1 MSHHEQDATREEFT
15 AREVVPLD
23 PRETPDVAA
32 LLEALERCSFQGRNL
47 GRAYRVT
54 RRMLEEAG
62 VIFMGMAG
70 AMVPAGMR
78 RVVVRLIEG
87 GFIDVL
93 VTTGANLF
101 HDAYEILGTP
111 HWQGDPG
118 ADDATLSELR
128 LDRFYDTYG
137 DDREMHEVDEM
148 TVEWSRTLED
158 RPYTTREFF
167 YRWGGHLADVGT
179 SEGILTAAWRHK
191 VPVYV
196 PAVADSSYGL
206 ALAALEEEDSLF
218 CFDVIRDARETGLI
232 SADNPPSGALYFAG
246 GTPKNFIQQSQVI
259 AELMREERLG
269 HGFAVQVTADAP
281 HWGGLSGCSIEE
293 SVSWG
298 KVRPGGEMVNVHA
311 DATIAMPMLASA
323 LIATSSGVAAAR
335 PEPEFPFDWD

>member
-1 MSHHEQDATREEFT
+1 MSHDEHRASRQALT

-23 PRETPDVAA
+23 PRNTSEVAA
-32 LLEALERCSFQGRNL
+32 LLEGLERCSFQGRNL
-47 GRAYRVT
+47 GRAYLVT

-62 VIFMGMAG
+62 VIFMGVAG

-78 RVVVRLIEG
+78 TVIVRLIEG

-118 ADDATLSELR
+118 VDDATLSELR

-137 DDREMHEVDEM
+137 DDREMHAVDRM
-148 TVEWSRTLED
+148 TVEWSRTLDD

-167 YRWGGHLADVGT
+167 YRWGGHLAEVGRE
-179 SEGILTAAWRHK
+179 EGILTAAWRHK
-191 VPVYV
+191 VPIYV

-218 CFDVIRDARETGLI
+218 CFDVIRDARETGRI
-232 SADNPPSGALYFAG
+232 SGDNPPSGALYFAG

-259 AELMREERLG
+259 AELMSHERVG

-298 KVRPGGEMVNVHA
+298 KVRAEGDMVNVHA
-311 DATIAMPMLASA
+311 DATIAMPLLTSA
-323 LIATSSGVAAAR
+323 LIATSAEVAASR
-335 PEPEFPFDWD
+335 PEPRFPFEWE